1 MRLRTHVG
9 VSLDGFITSYE
20 GLPAWD
26 AMPNFGPESY
36 GVQEFTDQCD
46 AIIVGR
52 TNFDQGF
59 EFWMA
64 GWPWPG
70 KPVYVLT
77 SRPLPEKASEMR
89 VIASTGGPER
99 LVEQIR
105 QAGLKR
111 DVHVHGGSRTIQAF
125 LEIGA
130 LDELGIVVLPVL
142 LGKGIPLF
150 AIEPVAFSPEAWAA
164 SLASPQ
170 EPGPRPRFQ
179 LDRHR
184 AFPDGAIELVYCKE
198 A

>member
-9 VSLDGFITSYE
+9 VSLDGFITSSE

-26 AMPNFGPESY
+26 AMPNFGSESY
-36 GVQEFTDQCD
+36 GIQEFTDHCD

-59 EFWMA
+59 EFWLA
-64 GWPWPG
+64 DWPWPG
-70 KPVYVLT
+70 KPMDVLT
-77 SRPLPEKASEMR
+77 ARPLPEKAAEMR
-89 VIASTGGPER
+89 VVASTGGPVR

-105 QAGLKR
+105 QAGVKR
-111 DVHVHGGSRTIQAF
+111 DVHVHGGARTIRAF

-150 AIEPVAFSPEAWAA
+150 AIEPVTFSQEAWEA

-170 EPGPRPRFQ
+170 EPAPRPRFQ

-184 AFPDGAIELVYCKE
+184 AFPDGAIELVYRKE
-198 A
+198 S